1 MKRKIQ
7 KVLIANRGE
16 VAFSIIKTA
25 QSMGM
30 KTVAVY
36 EKPDSEA
43 NFIRFADTAVMIGE
57 GPVKDYLDIDKMIQ
71 TARKTGADAIHP
83 GYGFLAECA
92 DFAAACEKNGLIF
105 IGPPA
110 RVMRRLGDKPAVK
123 AMMKEAEIVTV
134 PGTGILS
141 LGEDGVR
148 EILAFAEKVG
158 YPILLKAV
166 AGGGGIGIREV
177 EGAASVRTQLHHA
190 RHEALFAFNHD
201 GIYAEK
207 FIASPR
213 HIEIQIL
220 ADSYGKV
227 VHLGSRDCSIQRRH
241 QKLLEVAPASF
252 IPADIMNAMCRTA
265 VKVARQTGYVNAGTV
280 EFLYDPKTKEFWFME
295 VNKRLQVERSVT
307 EMITGVDIIK
317 KQIEIAE
324 GHPLDLQQEDIVTK
338 GCAIHVRVNAEDPL
352 KHFWPDGGRTVEFY
366 RPPAGPGIRLDG
378 TISAGYAVPTVY
390 DSLLVKL
397 TVWGT
402 CWDEAVANLKR
413 ALGDFVIVGPKTTI
427 PFYLA
432 ICDEPDFKHG
442 IFDTSYL
449 DNHDGLFAAVE
460 KIEKANRN
468 RPSAGEDDVKASS
481 RRPILKTGGLS

>member
-1 MKRKIQ
+1 MNKNINKL
-7 KVLIANRGE
+7 LIANRGE

-36 EKPDSEA
+36 EKPDSGA
-43 NFIRFADTAVMIGE
+43 NYIHLADTAVMIGE
-57 GPVKDYLDIDKMIQ
+57 GPVKDYLNIDKMIL
-71 TARKTGADAIHP
+71 AAHETGADAIHP
-83 GYGFLAECA
+83 GYGFLAERA

-110 RVMRRLGDKPAVK
+110 QVMKRLGDKAATK
-123 AMMKEAEIVTV
+123 AMMKNAEIATV

-141 LGEDGVR
+141 SGEDGVH
-148 EILAFAEKVG
+148 EILTFAEEVG

-166 AGGGGIGIREV
+166 GGGGGIGIREV
-177 EGAASVRTQLHHA
+177 EGADSVETQIHHA

-207 FIASPR
+207 FIDSPR

-220 ADSYGKV
+220 ADSYGHV
-227 VHLGSRDCSIQRRH
+227 IHLGSRNCSIQRRH
-241 QKLLEVAPASF
+241 QKLLEVAPAAF
-252 IPADIMNAMCRTA
+252 IPVDIMNAMCHTA
-265 VKVARQTGYVNAGTV
+265 VKVARQVGYVNAGTV
-280 EFLYDPKTKEFWFME
+280 EFLYDPKTTEFWFME
-295 VNKRLQVERSVT
+295 VNKRLQVEHSAT
-307 EMITGVDIIK
+307 EMVVGIDIIK

-324 GHPLDLQQEDIVTK
+324 GNPLDLQQEDVVTR

-352 KHFWPDGGRTVEFY
+352 NHFWPDGGRTVELY
-366 RPPAGPGIRLDG
+366 LPPAGPGIRLDG
-378 TISAGYAVPTVY
+378 NINTGYAIPTVY
-390 DSLLVKL
+390 DSLLVNL

-432 ICDEPDFKHG
+432 ICDEPDFKRG
-442 IFDTSYL
+442 IFDTSYM
-449 DNHDGLFAAVE
+449 DNHDCLFDAVE
-460 KIEKANRN
+460 KVEKANRN
-468 RPSAGEDDVKASS
+468 QPSAGKDDVKASS
-481 RRPILKTGGLS
+481 LKRIL

>member
-177 EGAASVRTQLHHA
+177 DGAASVRTQLHHA

-307 EMITGVDIIK
+307 EMVTGVD
-317 KQIEIAE
+317 
-324 GHPLDLQQEDIVTK
+324 
-338 GCAIHVRVNAEDPL
+338 CR
-352 KHFWPDGGRTVEFY
+352 
-366 RPPAGPGIRLDG
+366 G
-378 TISAGYAVPTVY
+378 TSSRSSAGRYRH
-390 DSLLVKL
+390 
-397 TVWGT
+397 
-402 CWDEAVANLKR
+402 E
-413 ALGDFVIVGPKTTI
+413 
-427 PFYLA
+427 
-432 ICDEPDFKHG
+432 
-442 IFDTSYL
+442 
-449 DNHDGLFAAVE
+449 GLCHPCE
-460 KIEKANRN
+460 
-468 RPSAGEDDVKASS
+468 G
-481 RRPILKTGGLS
+481 

>member
-1 MKRKIQ
+1 
-7 KVLIANRGE
+7 
-16 VAFSIIKTA
+16 
-25 QSMGM
+25 
-30 KTVAVY
+30 
-36 EKPDSEA
+36 
-43 NFIRFADTAVMIGE
+43 
-57 GPVKDYLDIDKMIQ
+57 
-71 TARKTGADAIHP
+71 
-83 GYGFLAECA
+83 
-92 DFAAACEKNGLIF
+92 
-105 IGPPA
+105 
-110 RVMRRLGDKPAVK
+110 
-123 AMMKEAEIVTV
+123 
-134 PGTGILS
+134 
-141 LGEDGVR
+141 
-148 EILAFAEKVG
+148 
-158 YPILLKAV
+158 
-166 AGGGGIGIREV
+166 
-177 EGAASVRTQLHHA
+177 
-190 RHEALFAFNHD
+190 
-201 GIYAEK
+201 
-207 FIASPR
+207 
-213 HIEIQIL
+213 
-220 ADSYGKV
+220 V

-307 EMITGVDIIK
+307 EMVTGVDIIK

-324 GHPLDLQQEDIVTK
+324 GNPLDLQQEDIVTK

-378 TISAGYAVPTVY
+378 TISAGYAIPTVY

-460 KIEKANRN
+460 KIEKASRN

>member
-1 MKRKIQ
+1 LKRKIQ

-16 VAFSIIKTA
+16 IALSIIKTA
-25 QSMGM
+25 QSMGI

-36 EKPDSEA
+36 EMPDIA
-43 NFIRFADTAVMIGE
+43 APFIRIAETAVMIGE
-57 GPVKDYLDIDKMIQ
+57 GPVKDYLDIDKMIG
-71 TARKTGADAIHP
+71 AALKTGADAIHP
-83 GYGFLAECA
+83 GYGFLAESA
-92 DFAAACEKNGLIF
+92 DFASACEKNGLIF

-110 RVMRRLGDKPAVK
+110 RVMYRLGDKAIAK
-123 AMMKEAEIVTV
+123 KMMNEAQIVTV
-134 PGTGILS
+134 PGTGTLS

-158 YPILLKAV
+158 YPILLKAID
-166 AGGGGIGIREV
+166 GGGGIGIREV

-227 VHLGSRDCSIQRRH
+227 IHLGSRDCSIQRRH
-241 QKLLEVAPASF
+241 QKLLEVAPASS
-252 IPADIMNAMCRTA
+252 IPTDIMDAMCRTA
-265 VKVARQTGYVNAGTV
+265 VKVARQAGYVNAGTV

-295 VNKRLQVERSVT
+295 VNKRLQVEHSVT
-307 EMITGVDIIK
+307 EMVTGIDIIK
-317 KQIEIAE
+317 EQIDIAE
-324 GHPLDLQQEDIVTK
+324 GNPLDLQQEDVVTK
-338 GCAIHVRVNAEDPL
+338 GCAIHVRVNAEDSL
-352 KHFWPDGGRTVEFY
+352 NHFWPDGGRTVEVY

-378 TISAGYAVPTVY
+378 TIDAGYTIPTVY
-390 DSLLVKL
+390 DSLLVNL

-402 CWDEAVANLKR
+402 CWDETVANLKR
-413 ALGDFVIVGPKTTI
+413 ALADFVIVGPKTTI

-442 IFDTSYL
+442 TFDTSYL
-449 DNHDGLFAAVE
+449 DSHDGLFHA
-460 KIEKANRN
+460 IEKNEKFNRN
-468 RPSAGEDDVKASS
+468 QPPAGENDVKASS
-481 RRPILKTGGLS
+481 LRMS